1 MVHCEGSCWC
11 LLKRDLALQLEGV
24 TDQIRSFRRV
34 VYIYSTQRAL
44 PNRERSPHFTG
55 GETKARGSSLTQRP
69 NSRCSF
75 QHATLWATYCSRGG
89 DGVGSSNVLESGG
102 ACVPSALCFCGSS
115 AGSLHQLN
123 VCDVQ
128 LSALTKILRKDGC
141 KQSIREERMKFSRS
155 RTGRESWHLGEAQ
168 GGRE

>member
-1 MVHCEGSCWC
+1 MGWAAATCT
-11 LLKRDLALQLEGV
+11 A
-24 TDQIRSFRRV
+24 
-34 VYIYSTQRAL
+34 
-44 PNRERSPHFTG
+44 
-55 GETKARGSSLTQRP
+55 GEM
-69 NSRCSF
+69 
-75 QHATLWATYCSRGG
+75 
-89 DGVGSSNVLESGG
+89 ESGR
-102 ACVPSALCFCGSS
+102 ARVPSALYFCGSS

-141 KQSIREERMKFSRS
+141 GQSIREERMKFSRS